1 MRATLRISQ
10 ELRRRRRQEAKTDN
24 ERAMCLDKTLE
35 KSMPTQSPTI
45 ADIRAAGE
53 RFSLKNRGRVSPKRE
68 AVLSRLIGQLYAPTT
83 AIIIVRLYRFA
94 WLLAR
99 GLIMIARVFVRPSVY
114 HPVSVYKV
122 LYVNRIPVPVY
133 LVPTHLFLHRSL
145 LLIHHSA
152 HL

>member
-1 MRATLRISQ
+1 VPRQDAREINADSKTNDCRYTGSRGKVFAEEQGEGIAEERSCVVTSHWSALRAN
-10 ELRRRRRQEAKTDN
+10 D
-24 ERAMCLDKTLE
+24 
-35 KSMPTQSPTI
+35 
-45 ADIRAAGE
+45 GH
-53 RFSLKNRGRVSPKRE
+53 
-68 AVLSRLIGQLYAPTT
+68 
-83 AIIIVRLYRFA
+83 IVRLYRFA